1 MKPTIELATAI
12 ARTAAIKSFL
22 IFTKD
27 ASSSFRLAVSR
38 HTGTVDVQ
46 LHIPPDIFGV
56 FGGRHRTLMD
66 RFEASGI
73 HRALNFLRRVRLTR
87 YAKNGG
93 KTDAD

>member
-1 MKPTIELATAI
+1 
-12 ARTAAIKSFL
+12 
-22 IFTKD
+22 
-27 ASSSFRLAVSR
+27 
-38 HTGTVDVQ
+38 
-46 LHIPPDIFGV
+46 
-56 FGGRHRTLMD
+56 MD